1 MMDTL
6 NLTPIILTVI
16 TAATPLVFAA
26 LGELIV
32 EKSGVLNLGVE
43 GLMLIGAVAG
53 FAAATASGSA
63 VVGLLAAILAGA
75 ALSMIFAVIV
85 LQLRANQV
93 ATGLAL
99 TLFGTGL
106 ASLLGQGYVGFP
118 VEALGQFAIPL
129 LSDIPV
135 VGAVLFNHDP
145 LVFLSVAMTAAVWW
159 FLYRT
164 HSGLVL
170 RAVGESHDSA
180 HALGYSVLGVR
191 YAAIGFGGA
200 MGGLAGAYLSL
211 VYSPMW
217 AENMTAGRGWIA
229 LALVVFASWKPT
241 RVLAG
246 AYLFGGVTIL
256 QLWAQGQA
264 VDVASQWLSMLPY
277 VATIA
282 VLVLISNDRAA
293 MRLHTPAA
301 LGKPFHPTR

>member
-1 MMDTL
+1 MDAIS
-6 NLTPIILTVI
+6 LTPIILTVI

-26 LGELIV
+26 LGELVV

-53 FAAATASGSA
+53 FAAATATGSA
-63 VVGLLAAILAGA
+63 TIGVIAALAAGA
-75 ALSMIFAVIV
+75 ALSMLFAVIV
-85 LQLRANQV
+85 LELRANQV

-99 TLFGTGL
+99 TLFGTGV

-118 VEALGQFAIPL
+118 IQPLPTFEIPL
-129 LSDIPV
+129 LSSIPII
-135 VGAVLFNHDP
+135 GPVLFNHDP
-145 LVFLSVAMTAAVWW
+145 LVYLSVLMTLAVWW
-159 FLYRT
+159 FLFKTR
-164 HSGLVL
+164 SGLVL

-180 HALGYSVLGVR
+180 HALGYSVLGIR
-191 YAAIGFGGA
+191 YLAIAFGGA

-217 AENMTAGRGWIA
+217 SENMTAGRGWIA
-229 LALVVFASWKPT
+229 LALVVFATWKPQ

-264 VDVASQWLSMLPY
+264 VDVASQLLSMLPY
-277 VATIA
+277 LATIV
-282 VLVLISNDRAA
+282 VLVVISNDRAA
-293 MRLHTPAA
+293 MRLHTPAS
-301 LGKPFHPTR
+301 LGKTFHPAR